1 MRSPREI
8 SVGNELVLVGWR
20 HPHCCWYLV
29 LCGSRRFPSYR
40 RLPGIGHIHG
50 RCNLLSSEFSLDVP
64 LLWHVPKADFQ
75 QPDNISIEKAV
86 FPRHFVGSIVLS
98 KSRSG
103 SCTGCFDRA
112 REMWARMYGASGTV
126 PTTFRLASG
135 PMDCLYHEI
144 SLYFVT
150 MTCISEKTGS
160 ALQFLG
166 SKQDYLNLHDI
177 VQ

>member
-1 MRSPREI
+1 M
-8 SVGNELVLVGWR
+8 VGTGWLAPSSLLLVS
-20 HPHCCWYLV
+20 
-29 LCGSRRFPSYR
+29 GSMWQSSIPSYR
-40 RLPGIGHIHG
+40 RLPGIGRTHG
-50 RCNLLSSEFSLDVP
+50 RQFAEFSLDVP

-166 SKQDYLNLHDI
+166 SKQDYLNLPDI